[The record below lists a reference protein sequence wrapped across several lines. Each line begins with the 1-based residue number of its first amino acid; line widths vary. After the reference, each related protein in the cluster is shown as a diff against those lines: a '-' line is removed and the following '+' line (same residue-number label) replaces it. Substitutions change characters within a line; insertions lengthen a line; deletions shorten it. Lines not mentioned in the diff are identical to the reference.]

1 MQRENYRATLV
12 VVIGFILASLT
23 GFLRQV
29 AIARLLG
36 VSRVADIYLVAFAI
50 PEFVFIA
57 LPIILS
63 PAFLPI
69 FSRLRQ
75 EEGEAKAWQFAQRIL
90 QILGL
95 SLVVLTILVALLA
108 PVFLSWISPG
118 FTSVEQ
124 KQALAVFYPMLPG
137 IIFMGI
143 ATLISTIL
151 QVYRRFL
158 HSVIITSVY
167 NLVFIVSLFIL
178 PIPQAVMRASW
189 AVTLG
194 AAAAML
200 YLLPFWWRQT
210 RSNAVSI
217 TSVSREQVKDWSQFT
232 IQLILGYGVH
242 HLILFV
248 DRAMATMLGAGSVA
262 ALSYANQLTLVVGQ
276 LSGLAVSTV
285 LFPGLAE
292 KVMSGDLKSAGQ
304 ELAGA
309 LTLVLKMAL
318 PASAGLILLRT
329 PIVQVL
335 FERGA
340 FDAQATSLVSA
351 PILWYSISVLADALC
366 QPLWRVVYVKRSGWS
381 VVAINGLQT
390 AIRLVGNI
398 VLTPWLGYIGL
409 AVSAT
414 IGLIL
419 QVVALAWWTKRTFG
433 FMFNTSNWR
442 EIAQTAIAAFL
453 AITTS
458 YLLYNAAK
466 TFHPVLIVLVC
477 SICGALVYILI
488 LYLSKN
494 LRRVFYGG

>member
-1 MQRENYRATLV
+1 MQREDYRATLV
-12 VVIGFILASLT
+12 VVLGLLAATLT

-29 AIARLLG
+29 SIARLLG
-36 VSRVADIYLVAFAI
+36 ASRVADIYLVAFAV

-69 FSRLRQ
+69 YSRLRQ
-75 EEGEAKAWQFAQRIL
+75 EEGDAQAWRFAQRVL

-95 SLVVLTILVALLA
+95 SLIVLTFLVALVA
-108 PVFLSWISPG
+108 PVFLTWISPG
-118 FTSVEQ
+118 FTSAER
-124 KQALAVFYPMLPG
+124 KQTLVVFYPMLPG
-137 IIFMGI
+137 ILFMGI

-158 HSVIITSVY
+158 HSVIITTVY

-178 PIPQAVMRASW
+178 PIPEAVMRASW

-194 AAAAML
+194 ATAAML

-210 RSNAVSI
+210 RAHAGVA
-217 TSVSREQVKDWSQFT
+217 TMVSRGQVKDWSHFT
-232 IQLILGYGVH
+232 VQLVLGYGIH
-242 HLILFV
+242 HLIIFV
-248 DRAMATMLGAGSVA
+248 DRAMATTFGPGIVSG
-262 ALSYANQLTLVVGQ
+262 LSYANQLTLVVVQ

-285 LFPGLAE
+285 MFPGLAE
-292 KVMSGDLKSAGQ
+292 KVASGDLKSAGQ

-309 LTLVLKMAL
+309 LMLVLKMAL

-329 PIVQVL
+329 PIVQIL
-335 FERGA
+335 FEHGA
-340 FDAQATSLVSA
+340 FDAQATSLVTG
-351 PILWYSISVLADALC
+351 PILWYSIAVLADALC
-366 QPLWRVVYVKRSGWS
+366 QPLWRVVYVRRSGWT
-381 VVAINGLQT
+381 VVAINGIQT
-390 AIRLVGNI
+390 AIRLVGNF
-398 VLTPWLGYIGL
+398 VLTSWLGYIGL
-409 AVSAT
+409 AVSAS
-414 IGLIL
+414 IGLIM
-419 QVVALAWWTKRTFG
+419 QVVALVWWIRSTFG
-433 FMFNTSNWR
+433 FKFTTSNWH
-442 EIAQTAIAAFL
+442 EIIQTAVAAFL

-466 TFHPVLIVLVC
+466 TYHSFIIVLAC
-477 SICGALVYILI
+477 AICGTLVYILI

>member
-1 MQRENYRATLV
+1 MQREDYRATLV
-12 VVIGFILASLT
+12 VVLGFLAATLT

-29 AIARLLG
+29 AIAHLLG
-36 VSRVADIYLVAFAI
+36 TSRVADIYLVAFAV

-75 EEGEAKAWQFAQRIL
+75 EEGEAIAWQFARRVL

-95 SLVVLTILVALLA
+95 ALIGLTILSALFA
-108 PVFLSWISPG
+108 PVFLTWISPG
-118 FTSVEQ
+118 FSSLEQ
-124 KQALAVFYPMLPG
+124 EQTLAVFYPMLPG
-137 IIFMGI
+137 ILFMGI

-158 HSVIITSVY
+158 HSVIITTVY
-167 NLVFIVSLFIL
+167 NLVFIVSLFCL
-178 PIPQAVMRASW
+178 PIPQTVMRASW

-210 RSNAVSI
+210 RAHAGLVRTVS
-217 TSVSREQVKDWSQFT
+217 SVQVRDWSYFT
-232 IQLILGYGVH
+232 IQLALGYGIH
-242 HLILFV
+242 HLIIFV
-248 DRAMATMLGAGSVA
+248 DRAMATMLGSGSVA
-262 ALSYANQLTLVVGQ
+262 ALSYANQLTLVIVQ

-285 LFPGLAE
+285 MFPGLAE

-309 LTLVLKMAL
+309 LTLVFKMAL

-329 PIVQVL
+329 PVVQVL
-335 FERGA
+335 FEHGA

-366 QPLWRVVYVKRSGWS
+366 QPLWRVVYVGRSGWT

-390 AIRLVGNI
+390 TIRLVFNF

-419 QVVALAWWTKRTFG
+419 QVVALALWTKSTFG
-433 FMFNTSNWR
+433 FKFTASNRR
-442 EIAQTAIAAFL
+442 EIIQSVVAAFL
-453 AITTS
+453 AIATAN
-458 YLLYNAAK
+458 LLYHAVKNI
-466 TFHPVLIVLVC
+466 HPFLIVLTC

-488 LYLSKN
+488 LYLSKY